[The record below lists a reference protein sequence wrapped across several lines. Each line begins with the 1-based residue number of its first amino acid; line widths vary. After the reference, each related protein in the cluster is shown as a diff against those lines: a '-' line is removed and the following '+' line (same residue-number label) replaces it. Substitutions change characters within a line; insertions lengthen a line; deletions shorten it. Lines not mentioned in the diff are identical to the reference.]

1 MKEKGKKRILYSDDS
16 APLLELFVLLLEL
29 EGYFVIGETDPI
41 ETIHLAHRIMPDLI
55 ITDRKKPKMDGFKM
69 AKTIKSHAH
78 LAHIPILLCSAYVG
92 DLDKHPEFYDYFCE
106 CLHKPFGPEELLRA
120 VEMSMAGKYTG

>member
-1 MKEKGKKRILYSDDS
+1 MKEKRKKRILCSDDT
-16 APLLELFVLLLEL
+16 PELLLCYSFFL
-29 EGYFVIGETDPI
+29 KKEGYFVIGETDPI
-41 ETIHLAHRIMPDLI
+41 ETIHLADRIMPDLI
-55 ITDRKKPKMDGFKM
+55 ITDLRKPKMDGFKM
-69 AKTIKSHAH
+69 AKRIKSHAH

-92 DLDKHPEFYDYFCE
+92 SLDKHPEFYDYFCE